1 MKTKSTYKS
10 CDFVANIKISGCGD
24 AFAVTRFVNT
34 LSDMLIKYQGVLSNE
49 EAGEGL
55 EGDGDADGIS
65 VSFLLL
71 FGERRATIPL
81 ERFGQITIYKILK
94 VIFCQNPKR
103 HMCIPVFLRKCRW
116 RAFLWTVSSLK

>member
-49 EAGEGL
+49 ETGEGL
-55 EGDGDADGIS
+55 EGDGDANSIS
-65 VSFLLL
+65 VLFSVCFCLL
-71 FGERRATIPL
+71 FPQKCVNIIPRKVWTDNSRKGE
-81 ERFGQITIYKILK
+81 
-94 VIFCQNPKR
+94 
-103 HMCIPVFLRKCRW
+103 
-116 RAFLWTVSSLK
+116 

>member
-49 EAGEGL
+49 ETGEGL

-65 VSFLLL
+65 VSF
-71 FGERRATIPL
+71 FVA
-81 ERFGQITIYKILK
+81 FW
-94 VIFCQNPKR
+94 
-103 HMCIPVFLRKCRW
+103 RKTRYNTF
-116 RAFLWTVSSLK
+116 RIVWTNCKL